1 MSTAVS
7 TATPRAGSTTSGPRR
22 RRLGSTGIVYLALVG
37 ILVVSAGLVAAQGG
51 SFFSQ
56 GNLFYLLSQTSLLGF
71 VAIGQTFVI
80 LCKSLDLSVGYV
92 VAWSSLVA
100 ATTMAGDPSR
110 IWLGVV
116 AALAVAAGVGLV
128 NGLVISKLRVNSFIA
143 TLGVGLIIKGYLDT
157 QFKGPSGEVP
167 KAFQGFGYT
176 RIGPVPVSVVVLAV
190 VMVLGVVLLTRTR
203 PGYHMFAVG
212 GNIDVARLS
221 GIRTDRS
228 IILAHVLCSLC
239 AGIAGLLIAAR
250 FGTGNALVYTYGYDL
265 NSIAAVVLGGTLLMG
280 GRGSILG
287 TIAGVLILASLDTV
301 FNVLDVS
308 PFFKDVLRGAII
320 IAAVAM
326 YARRQIDPASS
337 RARFKALAQ
346 SVRPG
351 SRGGPGGASSP
362 DPTGPAG
369 PGSAAGPENPS
380 ATTGKEATR

>member
-1 MSTAVS
+1 M
-7 TATPRAGSTTSGPRR
+7 
-22 RRLGSTGIVYLALVG
+22 
-37 ILVVSAGLVAAQGG
+37 
-51 SFFSQ
+51 
-56 GNLFYLLSQTSLLGF
+56 
-71 VAIGQTFVI
+71 
-80 LCKSLDLSVGYV
+80 
-92 VAWSSLVA
+92 
-100 ATTMAGDPSR
+100 
-110 IWLGVV
+110 
-116 AALAVAAGVGLV
+116 
-128 NGLVISKLRVNSFIA
+128 
-143 TLGVGLIIKGYLDT
+143 
-157 QFKGPSGEVP
+157 
-167 KAFQGFGYT
+167 
-176 RIGPVPVSVVVLAV
+176 
-190 VMVLGVVLLTRTR
+190 
-203 PGYHMFAVG
+203 
-212 GNIDVARLS
+212 
-221 GIRTDRS
+221 
-228 IILAHVLCSLC
+228 
-239 AGIAGLLIAAR
+239 
-250 FGTGNALVYTYGYDL
+250 
-265 NSIAAVVLGGTLLMG
+265 VLGGTLLMG

>member
-1 MSTAVS
+1 M
-7 TATPRAGSTTSGPRR
+7 
-22 RRLGSTGIVYLALVG
+22 
-37 ILVVSAGLVAAQGG
+37 
-51 SFFSQ
+51 
-56 GNLFYLLSQTSLLGF
+56 LFRF
-71 VAIGQTFVI
+71 
-80 LCKSLDLSVGYV
+80 
-92 VAWSSLVA
+92 
-100 ATTMAGDPSR
+100 
-110 IWLGVV
+110 
-116 AALAVAAGVGLV
+116 
-128 NGLVISKLRVNSFIA
+128 
-143 TLGVGLIIKGYLDT
+143 
-157 QFKGPSGEVP
+157 
-167 KAFQGFGYT
+167 
-176 RIGPVPVSVVVLAV
+176 

-239 AGIAGLLIAAR
+239 AGVAGLLIAAR

-280 GRGSILG
+280 GRGSIMG

-337 RARFKALAQ
+337 RARFRALAQ

-351 SRGGPGGASSP
+351 GARGGQTP
-362 DPTGPAG
+362 
-369 PGSAAGPENPS
+369 PGSSSTAPS
-380 ATTGKEATR
+380 TSTSSGKEATR

>member
-7 TATPRAGSTTSGPRR
+7 TASPSTGSAKSTSGPRR

-37 ILVVSAGLVAAQGG
+37 ILVISAGLVAAQGG
-51 SFFSQ
+51 NFFSQ

-157 QFKGPSGEVP
+157 QYKGPSGEIP
-167 KAFQGFGYT
+167 KAFQSFGYT
-176 RIGPVPVSVVVLAV
+176 RIGPVPVSVIVLAV

-239 AGIAGLLIAAR
+239 AGVAGLLIAAR

-280 GRGSILG
+280 GRGSIMG

-337 RARFKALAQ
+337 RARFRALAQ

-351 SRGGPGGASSP
+351 GARGGQAP
-362 DPTGPAG
+362 
-369 PGSAAGPENPS
+369 PGSTSTSAPS
-380 ATTGKEATR
+380 TSTSSGKEATR

>member
-7 TATPRAGSTTSGPRR
+7 TASPSTGSAKPTSGPRR

-37 ILVVSAGLVAAQGG
+37 ILVISAGLVAAQGG
-51 SFFSQ
+51 NFFSQ

-157 QFKGPSGEVP
+157 QYKGPSGEIP

-176 RIGPVPVSVVVLAV
+176 RIGPVPISVIVLAV

-239 AGIAGLLIAAR
+239 AGVAGLLIAAR

-280 GRGSILG
+280 GRGSIMG

-337 RARFKALAQ
+337 RARFRALAQ

-351 SRGGPGGASSP
+351 GSRGGQAP
-362 DPTGPAG
+362 
-369 PGSAAGPENPS
+369 PGSSSTSTPS
-380 ATTGKEATR
+380 TSTSSGKEATR